1 MVLFVLF
8 VLFCFVHITLGYPW
22 YPLSE
27 VELALADFWM
37 NFQDFAS
44 MLVPDITHLTI
55 KVTPMQIYAYVCGA
69 GVYACVFN
77 PAPHPWR
84 AASSVELADL
94 GQRSL
99 SKIYLG
105 GPPLPPTQPISRS
118 LFRSFFDPLLSLVI

>member
-1 MVLFVLF
+1 MLDYMPGLGVTPDALLEGPWCEGMP
-8 VLFCFVHITLGYPW
+8 LHITLGYPW

-27 VELALADFWM
+27 VELALVDFWM

-77 PAPHPWR
+77 NPK
-84 AASSVELADL
+84 VMD
-94 GQRSL
+94 GC
-99 SKIYLG
+99 
-105 GPPLPPTQPISRS
+105 
-118 LFRSFFDPLLSLVI
+118 